1 MLCEHLSILE
11 IITSSH
17 EACVCYLDTECAQY
31 TRGTAFTQLLR
42 HVS

>member
-11 IITSSH
+11 ITTSSH
-17 EACVCYLDTECAQY
+17 EACVCYFTECAQY